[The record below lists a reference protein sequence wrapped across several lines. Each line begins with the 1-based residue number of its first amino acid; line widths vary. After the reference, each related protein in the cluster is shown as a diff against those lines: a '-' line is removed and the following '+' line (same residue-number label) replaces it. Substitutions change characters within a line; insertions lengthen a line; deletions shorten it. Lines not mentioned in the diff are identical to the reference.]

1 MPAQM
6 VAMCSIIIAVMPSSH
21 MDGGF
26 PDINLPSSHQN
37 GNLKKPQT
45 RLPGRRNL
53 SETTKTTLRLPRQL
67 VKQLKHLALETDRSL
82 QDLATEALQEY
93 LRRHEK

>member
-1 MPAQM
+1 
-6 VAMCSIIIAVMPSSH
+6 MPSSH
-21 MDGGF
+21 IDGGF
-26 PDINLPSSHQN
+26 PDISLPSSHQN

-45 RLPGRRNL
+45 DYRADETL

-93 LRRHEK
+93 LRRHEKRPTD